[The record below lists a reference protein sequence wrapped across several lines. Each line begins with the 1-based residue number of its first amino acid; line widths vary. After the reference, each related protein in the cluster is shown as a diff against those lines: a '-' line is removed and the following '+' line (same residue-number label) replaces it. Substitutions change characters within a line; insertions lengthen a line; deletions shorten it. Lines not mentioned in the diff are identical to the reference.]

1 METLA
6 RILRIL
12 TKCTTI
18 EDADYLFTKTRK
30 QYVKI
35 QKRMIKEQRESKAIL
50 EAAKKAMEQQ
60 ERVQRQAEKR
70 IAKIND
76 ILED

>member
-30 QYVKI
+30 QYLKI

-50 EAAKKAMEQQ
+50 EAVKKAMEQQ

-76 ILED
+76 LLED